1 MGSFMPGFSS
11 FCHYLLVAGC
21 VVQRSEQEC
30 MKLVGRVRL
39 KLGSNRSLALLQP
52 PSQQGYKYE
61 EAPRAALPL
70 TRHQCSIHCE
80 SSHVVHGASKSRW
93 AAQTLKIENIFRCL
107 ISGSS
112 IEVNSDA
119 IKWHVIPDLSTVDW
133 LHGTPCTL
141 LVFLW
146 SLSSALAE
154 SELSVSALLLGPR
167 LDGTSL

>member
-93 AAQTLKIENIFRCL
+93 AAQTLKIENIFRYL

-119 IKWHVIPDLSTVDW
+119 IKW

>member
-1 MGSFMPGFSS
+1 
-11 FCHYLLVAGC
+11 

-80 SSHVVHGASKSRW
+80 SSQR
-93 AAQTLKIENIFRCL
+93 
-107 ISGSS
+107 
-112 IEVNSDA
+112 
-119 IKWHVIPDLSTVDW
+119 
-133 LHGTPCTL
+133 
-141 LVFLW
+141 
-146 SLSSALAE
+146 
-154 SELSVSALLLGPR
+154 GPR
-167 LDGTSL
+167 RKQVEMGGADTKNRKYFQMFDIWQFH